1 MEALL
6 AAAIS
11 SGITLI
17 GTIYTVNAS
26 QRKTQAS
33 VEATVKTEMAVMN
46 TKIENLTKEVEK
58 HNGFAERIPKVEQ
71 AVETLKENVQ
81 TLQGFH
87 MHA

>member
-17 GTIYTVNAS
+17 GTIYTVNTS

-58 HNGFAERIPKVEQ
+58 HNGFAERIPKIEKS
-71 AVETLKENVQ
+71 VETLEDNVQ
-81 TLQGFH
+81 KLQGFH

>member
-58 HNGFAERIPKVEQ
+58 HNGFAERIPKVEKS
-71 AVETLKENVQ
+71 VETLEDNVQ
-81 TLQGFH
+81 KLQGFH

>member
-58 HNGFAERIPKVEQ
+58 HNGFAERIPKVEKS
-71 AVETLKENVQ
+71 VETLEGNVQ
-81 TLQGFH
+81 KLQGFH

>member
-46 TKIENLTKEVEK
+46 TKLENLTKEVEK
-58 HNGFAERIPKVEQ
+58 HNGFAERIP
-71 AVETLKENVQ
+71 TLEAEVRTVKDNVQ
-81 TLQGFH
+81 TLQAFH
-87 MHA
+87 LHA

>member
-1 MEALL
+1 MYALL

-26 QRKTQAS
+26 RKKTQAS
-33 VEATVKTEMAVMN
+33 VEFTVKTEMAVMN

-81 TLQGFH
+81 TLQSFH

>member
-17 GTIYTVNAS
+17 GTIYTVNVS

-33 VEATVKTEMAVMN
+33 VESTVKTEMAVMN
-46 TKIENLTKEVEK
+46 NKLENLTKEVEK

-71 AVETLKENVQ
+71 SVETLSSVVQ
-81 TLQGFH
+81 TLQSFH
-87 MHA
+87 LHP

>member
-17 GTIYTVNAS
+17 GTIYTVNVS

-33 VEATVKTEMAVMN
+33 VESTVKTEMAVMN
-46 TKIENLTKEVEK
+46 TKIENLTKSVEK
-58 HNGFAERIPKVEQ
+58 HNGFAERIPKLE
-71 AVETLKENVQ
+71 AFREDAIKRFERLED
-81 TLQGFH
+81 FH
-87 MHA
+87 ME

>member
-1 MEALL
+1 MDAVW
-6 AAAIS
+6 AAVIS

-26 QRKTQAS
+26 QKKTQAS
-33 VEATVKTEMAVMN
+33 VESTVKTEMAVMN

-71 AVETLKENVQ
+71 AVDTLKDNVQ

>member
-58 HNGFAERIPKVEQ
+58 HNGFAERVPKLEAKVK
-71 AVETLKENVQ
+71 TLEKDCARLE
-81 TLQGFH
+81 GFH
-87 MHA
+87 MHP